1 MLLYK
6 VVLNRV
12 NLSGVQSTEYTR
24 IVEVDHRSQVRI
36 AKQVEFESIVTSQAQ
51 QKLDAR
57 CDLC

>member
-24 IVEVDHRSQVRI
+24 LVEVDHRSQ
-36 AKQVEFESIVTSQAQ
+36 
-51 QKLDAR
+51 
-57 CDLC
+57 